1 MPMVAES
8 SDPPFDSKAFLASLT
23 HRPGVYRMLSA
34 EETVLYVGKAKDL
47 RKRVSS
53 YFGSKAHL
61 PKTQALMAQTSRVEV
76 TVTGTEHEALLLEH
90 NLIKEYR
97 PRFNVILR
105 DDKSYP
111 WIHVSTE
118 QEFPRFELHRGGRRG
133 PGRFLGPW
141 PSANTVRDSLI
152 QLQKLFR
159 VRQCSESFFANR
171 TRPCLQYQI
180 RRCTAP
186 CVGQISAAD
195 YRRDVADALL
205 FLEGRN
211 DSVLASLGSRMEQA
225 ASALDYERAALLRD
239 QIQLVR
245 KIQAEQVIN
254 APGMTDADVLGVQ
267 TGNGQACVA
276 VLMIRGSR
284 VLGSR
289 NWFPRVGP
297 GTESDEVISAFI
309 AQHYFHAVPP
319 PEILVPVPLT
329 DRNVLQAALEIR
341 AGSRCRVR
349 DRVRG
354 TRSRWLEMAMNNA
367 AQGLSMRLASTA
379 TLGAQFEQL
388 TEALGLDE
396 QPARIE
402 CFDISHTAGEETVAA
417 CVVFGPEGPVKS
429 DYRRFNIKGIEPGD
443 DYAAIAQ
450 AVERRY
456 TRVRNG
462 EAAVPGLILIDG
474 GSGQVDRASRVLE
487 ELQLGDVPLLGVAK
501 GPERRAGREKLVLP
515 HGRGRIELAA
525 DSPALHLIQQIRDE
539 AHRFAVT
546 GHRQRR
552 AQTRRTSSLESI
564 PGLGPQRRRALLR
577 EFGGLQGVLQAGVSD
592 LARVQGI
599 SRTLA
604 QRIYDHL
611 HGGMP

>member
-1 MPMVAES
+1 MAADPGP
-8 SDPPFDSKAFLASLT
+8 PPFDSGSFLASLT
-23 HRPGVYRMLSA
+23 HRPGVYRMYA
-34 EETVLYVGKAKDL
+34 PDDTVLYVGKAKDL

-61 PKTQALMAQTSRVEV
+61 PKTQALMAQTSRVDV

-90 NLIKEYR
+90 NLIKEHR

-111 WIHVSTE
+111 WIHVTTN

-141 PSANTVRDSLI
+141 PSANTVRESLI

-186 CVGQISAAD
+186 CVGLVSATD
-195 YRRDVADALL
+195 YQRDVADALL

-211 DSVLASLGSRMEQA
+211 ESVLTSLGSRMEQA
-225 ASALDYERAALLRD
+225 AAALDYERAALLRD

-245 KIQAEQVIN
+245 KIQTEQVIN
-254 APGMTDADVLGVQ
+254 APGMTDADVLGVR
-267 TGNGQACVA
+267 TGQGQACVA

-289 NWFPRVGP
+289 SWFPRIVQ
-297 GTESDEVISAFI
+297 GTEDHEILAAFI
-309 AQHYFHAVPP
+309 SQHYFHASPP
-319 PEILVPVPLT
+319 AEVLVPGPLP
-329 DRNVLQAALEIR
+329 DRLLLQVALETR
-341 AGSRCRVR
+341 TGSRCQIR

-354 TRSRWLEMAMNNA
+354 TRSRWLEMAANNA
-367 AQGLSMRLASTA
+367 AQGLATRLASTA
-379 TLGAQFEQL
+379 TLRDQFEQL
-388 TEALGLDE
+388 AEAMALE
-396 QPARIE
+396 EVPERIE

-417 CVVFGPEGPVKS
+417 CVVFGSEGPLKS

-456 TRVRNG
+456 TRVRNAEG
-462 EAAVPGLILIDG
+462 VLPGLILIDG
-474 GSGQVDRASRVLE
+474 GSGQADRAYGVLE
-487 ELQLGDVPLLGVAK
+487 ELQLSHIPLLGVAK
-501 GPERRAGREKLVLP
+501 GPERRPGEEKLVLP
-515 HGRGRIELAA
+515 RGRGLIALSA
-525 DSPALHLIQQIRDE
+525 DSSALHLIQQIRDE
-539 AHRFAVT
+539 AHRFAIT

-552 AQTRRTSSLESI
+552 AQVRRTSSLEAI

-577 EFGGLQGVLQAGVSD
+577 EFGGLQGILQAGVTD
-592 LARVQGI
+592 LARVKGI

-604 QRIYDHL
+604 QSIYDHL
-611 HGGMP
+611 HGGTP

>member
-1 MPMVAES
+1 MAAEPS
-8 SDPPFDSKAFLASLT
+8 NPPFDSKAFLASLT

-118 QEFPRFELHRGGRRG
+118 QEFPRFELYRGGRRG

-141 PSANTVRDSLI
+141 PSANTVRESLI

-195 YRRDVADALL
+195 YQRDVADALL

-211 DSVLASLGSRMEQA
+211 DSVLTSLASRMEQA

-239 QIQLVR
+239 QIKLVR

-267 TGNGQACVA
+267 AGNGQACVA

-289 NWFPRVGP
+289 SWFPRIVP
-297 GTESDEVISAFI
+297 GTESGEVLSAFI
-309 AQHYFHAVPP
+309 AQHYFHALPP
-319 PEILVPVPLT
+319 AEILVPVALA
-329 DRNVLQAALEIR
+329 DRSVLQAELEVR
-341 AGSRCRVR
+341 AGGRCMIR

-354 TRSRWLEMAMNNA
+354 TRSRWLEMAANNA

-379 TLGAQFEQL
+379 SLGAQFEQL
-388 TEALGLDE
+388 TEALALDE
-396 QPARIE
+396 QPVRIE

-417 CVVFGPEGPVKS
+417 CVVFAPEGPLKS

-443 DYAAIAQ
+443 DSAAIAQ

-462 EAAVPGLILIDG
+462 EAPVPGLILIDG

-487 ELQLGDVPLLGVAK
+487 ELQLGDIPLLGVAK
-501 GPERRAGREKLVLP
+501 GAERRAGMEKLVLP

-525 DSPALHLIQQIRDE
+525 DSPALHLIQQVRDE

-552 AQTRRTSSLESI
+552 AQSRRTSSLESI

-611 HGGMP
+611 HGGTP

>member
-1 MPMVAES
+1 MAANPTQ
-8 SDPPFDSKAFLASLT
+8 PPFDSRSFLATLT

-34 EETVLYVGKAKDL
+34 EDTVLYVGKAKDL
-47 RKRVSS
+47 RKRVAS

-141 PSANTVRDSLI
+141 PSANTVRESLI

-159 VRQCSESFFANR
+159 VRQCSESFFTNR

-186 CVGQISAAD
+186 CVGKISTAD
-195 YRRDVADALL
+195 YQRDVADALL

-211 DSVLASLGSRMEQA
+211 ESVLLSLASRMEEA
-225 ASALDYERAALLRD
+225 AVKLDYERAALLRD
-239 QIQLVR
+239 QVQLVR
-245 KIQAEQVIN
+245 RIQAEQVIN

-267 TGNGQACVA
+267 TGQGQACVA

-289 NWFPRVGP
+289 TWFPRIVQ
-297 GTESDEVISAFI
+297 GTDDREVLSAFI
-309 AQHYFHAVPP
+309 AQHYFQTAPP
-319 PEILVPVPLT
+319 AEILVPAPLL
-329 DRNVLQAALEIR
+329 DRLVLEVALETR
-341 AGSRCRVR
+341 TGSRCAIR

-354 TRSRWLEMAMNNA
+354 TRSRWLEMAANNA
-367 AQGLSMRLASTA
+367 AQGLSTRLASTA
-379 TLGAQFEQL
+379 TLRSQFEQL
-388 TEALGLDE
+388 AEALGLDE
-396 QPARIE
+396 VPERIE
-402 CFDISHTAGEETVAA
+402 CFDISHTSGEETVAA
-417 CVVFGPEGPVKS
+417 CVVFGPEGPLKS
-429 DYRRFNIKGIEPGD
+429 DYRRFNIRNIEPGD

-456 TRVRNG
+456 TRIRNG

-474 GSGQVDRASRVLE
+474 GSGQTDRAHGVLE
-487 ELQLGDVPLLGVAK
+487 ELQLSHVPLLGVAK
-501 GPERRAGREKLVLP
+501 GPERRAGEEKLVLP
-515 HGRGRIELAA
+515 CGKGLIGLPA
-525 DSPALHLIQQIRDE
+525 DSSALHLIQQVRDE
-539 AHRFAVT
+539 AHRFAIT

-552 AQTRRTSSLESI
+552 AQARRTSSLEAI

-577 EFGGLQGVLQAGVSD
+577 EFGGLQAIIQAGVTD
-592 LARVQGI
+592 LARVRGI

-611 HGGMP
+611 HGGTP

>member
-1 MPMVAES
+1 MAASPTQS
-8 SDPPFDSKAFLASLT
+8 SFDSRSFLATLT

-34 EETVLYVGKAKDL
+34 EDTVLYVGKAKDL

-61 PKTQALMAQTSRVEV
+61 PKTQALMALTIRVEV
-76 TVTGTEHEALLLEH
+76 TVTETEHEALLLEH

-111 WIHVSTE
+111 WIHVSTD
-118 QEFPRFELHRGGRRG
+118 QAFPRFELHRGGRRG

-141 PSANTVRDSLI
+141 PSANTVRESLV

-159 VRQCSESFFANR
+159 IRQCSESFFANR

-186 CVGQISAAD
+186 CVAKISAED
-195 YRRDVADALL
+195 YQHDVADALL

-211 DSVLASLGSRMEQA
+211 DSVLVSLGSRMEDA
-225 ASALDYERAALLRD
+225 AATLDYERAALLRD

-245 KIQAEQVIN
+245 RIQAEQVIN

-267 TGNGQACVA
+267 TGQGQACVA

-289 NWFPRVGP
+289 TWYPRIAQ
-297 GTESDEVISAFI
+297 GTDDREVLSAFI
-309 AQHYFHAVPP
+309 AQHYFQSAPP
-319 PEILVPVPLT
+319 AEILVPTPLP
-329 DRNVLQAALEIR
+329 DRLVLQDALENR
-341 AGSRCRVR
+341 TGNRCQIR

-354 TRSRWLEMAMNNA
+354 TRSRWLDMAANNA
-367 AQGLSMRLASTA
+367 AQGLSTRLASTA
-379 TLGAQFEQL
+379 TLRGQFEQL
-388 TEALGLDE
+388 AEALALDE
-396 QPARIE
+396 VPERIE
-402 CFDISHTAGEETVAA
+402 CFDISHTSGEETVAA
-417 CVVFGPEGPVKS
+417 CVVFGPEGPRKS

-456 TRVRNG
+456 TRIRNG

-474 GSGQVDRASRVLE
+474 GSGQTDRAHGVLE
-487 ELQLGDVPLLGVAK
+487 ELQLSHIPLLGVAK
-501 GPERRAGREKLVLP
+501 GPARRAGEEKLVLP
-515 HGRGRIELAA
+515 RGRGLIELPA
-525 DSPALHLIQQIRDE
+525 DSSALHLIQQVRDE
-539 AHRFAVT
+539 AHRFAIT

-552 AQTRRTSSLESI
+552 AQVRRTSSLEAI

-577 EFGGLQGVLQAGVSD
+577 QFGGLQGILQAGVTD
-592 LARVQGI
+592 LTRVQGI

-611 HGGMP
+611 HGGTP

>member
-1 MPMVAES
+1 MAAVPS
-8 SDPPFDSKAFLASLT
+8 QPPFDSSSFLASLT
-23 HRPGVYRMLSA
+23 HRPGVYRMYSA
-34 EETVLYVGKAKDL
+34 DGIVLYVGKAKDL
-47 RKRVSS
+47 RKRVST

-61 PKTQALMAQTSRVEV
+61 PKTQALMALTSRVEV
-76 TVTGTEHEALLLEH
+76 TITGTEHEALLLEH

-111 WIHVSTE
+111 WIHVTTN

-141 PSANTVRDSLI
+141 PSANTVRESLI

-186 CVGQISAAD
+186 CVGLVSATD
-195 YRRDVADALL
+195 YQRDVADALL

-211 DSVLASLGSRMEQA
+211 ESVLASLGTRMEEA
-225 ASALDYERAALLRD
+225 AATLDYERAALLRD

-254 APGMTDADVLGVQ
+254 APGMTDADVLGVR
-267 TGNGQACVA
+267 TGQGHACVA

-289 NWFPRVGP
+289 TWFPRIVH
-297 GTESDEVISAFI
+297 GTEEQEILAAFI
-309 AQHYFHAVPP
+309 AQHYFHASPP
-319 PEILVPVPLT
+319 AEILVPVPLP
-329 DRNVLQAALEIR
+329 DRLLLQAVLETR
-341 AGSRCRVR
+341 MASRCQIR

-354 TRSRWLEMAMNNA
+354 TRSRWLEMAANNA
-367 AQGLSMRLASTA
+367 AQGLATRLASTA
-379 TLGAQFEQL
+379 TLRDQFEQL
-388 TEALGLDE
+388 AEAMTLE
-396 QPARIE
+396 EVPERIE
-402 CFDISHTAGEETVAA
+402 CFDISHTAGAETVAA
-417 CVVFGPEGPVKS
+417 CVVFGPEGPLKS

-456 TRVRNG
+456 TRVRNAEG
-462 EAAVPGLILIDG
+462 ALPGLILIDG
-474 GSGQVDRASRVLE
+474 GSGQTDRAYGVLE
-487 ELQLGDVPLLGVAK
+487 ELQLSHIPLLGVAK
-501 GPERRAGREKLVLP
+501 GPERRPGEEKLVLP
-515 HGRGRIELAA
+515 RGRGLIALPA
-525 DSPALHLIQQIRDE
+525 DSSALHLIQQIRDE
-539 AHRFAVT
+539 AHRFAIT

-552 AQTRRTSSLESI
+552 AQVRRTSSLEAI

-577 EFGGLQGVLQAGVSD
+577 EFGGLQGILQAGVTD
-592 LARVQGI
+592 LARVKGI

-604 QRIYDHL
+604 QSIYDHL
-611 HGGMP
+611 HGGTP

>member
-1 MPMVAES
+1 MAPEPAN
-8 SDPPFDSKAFLASLT
+8 PPFDSSAFLASLT
-23 HRPGVYRMLSA
+23 HRPGVYRMFSA
-34 EETVLYVGKAKDL
+34 DDTVLYVGKAKDL
-47 RKRVSS
+47 RKRVST
-53 YFGSKAHL
+53 YFGSKGHL
-61 PKTQALMAQTSRVEV
+61 PRTQALMAQTSRVEV

-118 QEFPRFELHRGGRRG
+118 QDFPRFELYRGARRG
-133 PGRFLGPW
+133 RGRFLGPW
-141 PSANTVRDSLI
+141 PSANTVRESLI

-180 RRCTAP
+180 QRCTAP
-186 CVGQISAAD
+186 CVGLITAAD
-195 YRRDVADALL
+195 YQRDVADAIL

-211 DSVLASLGSRMEQA
+211 DSVLANLATRMEQA
-225 ASALDYERAALLRD
+225 AAGLDYERAALLRD

-267 TGNGQACVA
+267 IRQGQACVS

-289 NWFPRVGP
+289 SWFPRIAA
-297 GTESDEVISAFI
+297 GTEGAEVLSAFI
-309 AQHYFHAVPP
+309 AQHYFHASPP
-319 PEILVPVPLT
+319 AEILVPAPLG
-329 DRNVLQAALEIR
+329 DRSVLQSVLESK
-341 AGSRCRVR
+341 AGSRCRIR

-354 TRSRWLEMAMNNA
+354 TRSRWLEMAADNA
-367 AQGLSMRLASTA
+367 AQGLSMRLAGTA

-388 TEALGLDE
+388 AEALGLDE
-396 QPARIE
+396 PPTRIE

-417 CVVFGPEGPVKS
+417 CVVFGPEGPIKS
-429 DYRRFNIKGIEPGD
+429 DYRRFNIKDIEPGD

-450 AVERRY
+450 AVTRRY
-456 TRVRNG
+456 TRVRSG
-462 EAAVPGLILIDG
+462 EAPLPGLILIDG
-474 GSGQVDRASRVLE
+474 GSGQADRAYGVLE
-487 ELQLGDVPLLGVAK
+487 ELQFGDVPLLGVAK
-501 GPERRAGREKLVLP
+501 GPARRAGEEKLVLP
-515 HGRGRIELAA
+515 RGRGRIELAA

-539 AHRFAVT
+539 AHRFAIT

-552 AQTRRTSSLESI
+552 AQSRRTSSLAAI
-564 PGLGPQRRRALLR
+564 PGLGPQRRSALLR
-577 EFGGLQGVLQAGVSD
+577 EFGGLQGIVQAGVSD
-592 LARVQGI
+592 LARVRGI

-611 HGGMP
+611 HGGTP

>member
-1 MPMVAES
+1 MAADPAN
-8 SDPPFDSKAFLASLT
+8 PPFDSSAFLASLT

-34 EETVLYVGKAKDL
+34 DETVLYVGKAKDL

-90 NLIKEYR
+90 NLIKEHR

-111 WIHVSTE
+111 WIHVSTD

-141 PSANTVRDSLI
+141 PSANTVRESLI

-186 CVGQISAAD
+186 CTGQISAAD
-195 YRRDVADALL
+195 YQRDVADALL

-211 DSVLASLGSRMEQA
+211 DNVLASLATRMEQA
-225 ASALDYERAALLRD
+225 AALLDYERAALLRD

-267 TGNGQACVA
+267 AGQGQACVA

-289 NWFPRVGP
+289 SWFPRIAP
-297 GTESDEVISAFI
+297 GTEAGEILSAFL
-309 AQHYFHAVPP
+309 AQHYFHAAPP
-319 PEILVPVPLT
+319 AEILVPVPLA
-329 DRNVLQAALEIR
+329 DRAVLQSVLE
-341 AGSRCRVR
+341 SRSGKRCKIR

-354 TRSRWLEMAMNNA
+354 TRRRWLEMAASNA
-367 AQGLSMRLASTA
+367 AQGLSTRLASTA
-379 TLGAQFEQL
+379 TLRGQFEQL
-388 TEALGLDE
+388 AEALMLDE
-396 QPARIE
+396 VPERIE

-417 CVVFGPEGPVKS
+417 CVVFGTEGPLKS
-429 DYRRFNIKGIEPGD
+429 DYRRYNIRGIEPGD

-456 TRVRNG
+456 TRLRHE

-474 GSGQVDRASRVLE
+474 GVGQTDRAAKVLE
-487 ELQLGDVPLLGVAK
+487 ELQLNHVPLLGVAK
-501 GPERRAGREKLVLP
+501 GPERRAGEEKLVLP
-515 HGRGRIELAA
+515 NGRGLVPLASS
-525 DSPALHLIQQIRDE
+525 SPALHLIQQIRDE
-539 AHRFAVT
+539 AHRFAIT

-552 AQTRRTSSLESI
+552 SQTRRTSSLEAI

-577 EFGGLQGVLQAGVSD
+577 EFGGLQGVLQAGVGD

-611 HGGMP
+611 HGGTP

>member
-1 MPMVAES
+1 MGADPTQ
-8 SDPPFDSKAFLASLT
+8 PPFDSSSFLASLT

-34 EETVLYVGKAKDL
+34 EDTVLYVGKAKDL

-111 WIHVSTE
+111 WIHVSTN

-141 PSANTVRDSLI
+141 PSANTVRESLI

-186 CVGQISAAD
+186 CVGLISTED
-195 YRRDVADALL
+195 YQRDVADALL

-211 DSVLASLGSRMEQA
+211 ESVLANLGTRMEQA
-225 ASALDYERAALLRD
+225 AANLDYERAALLRD
-239 QIQLVR
+239 QIQLVC

-267 TGNGQACVA
+267 TGQGQACVA

-289 NWFPRVGP
+289 SWFPRIVS
-297 GTESDEVISAFI
+297 GTEDHEILAAFI
-309 AQHYFHAVPP
+309 AQHYFHASPP
-319 PEILVPVPLT
+319 AELLVPVSVP
-329 DRNVLQAALEIR
+329 DRLLLQAALESRTGIR
-341 AGSRCRVR
+341 CLIR

-354 TRSRWLEMAMNNA
+354 TRSRWLEMAASNA
-367 AQGLSMRLASTA
+367 AQGLATRLASTA
-379 TLGAQFEQL
+379 TLRNQFEQL
-388 TEALGLDE
+388 AEALGLDE
-396 QPARIE
+396 VPERIE
-402 CFDISHTAGEETVAA
+402 CFDISHTGGEETVAA
-417 CVVFGPEGPVKS
+417 CVVFGTEGPLKS

-443 DYAAIAQ
+443 DYAAIGQ

-456 TRVRNG
+456 TRIRNG
-462 EAAVPGLILIDG
+462 EAALPGLILIDG
-474 GSGQVDRASRVLE
+474 GAGQTDRAYAVLE
-487 ELQLGDVPLLGVAK
+487 ELQLSHVPLLGVAK
-501 GPERRAGREKLVLP
+501 GPERRQGEEKLVLP
-515 HGRGRIELAA
+515 RGRGLITMPA
-525 DSPALHLIQQIRDE
+525 DSAALHLIQQVRDE
-539 AHRFAVT
+539 AHRFAIT

-552 AQTRRTSSLESI
+552 GHARRTSSLEAI

-577 EFGGLQGVLQAGVSD
+577 EFGGLQGVTQAGVTD

>member
-1 MPMVAES
+1 MAAEPS
-8 SDPPFDSKAFLASLT
+8 NPPFDSSAFLASLT

-34 EETVLYVGKAKDL
+34 DDTVLYVGKAKDL

-61 PKTQALMAQTSRVEV
+61 PKTQALMAQTSHVEV

-111 WIHVSTE
+111 WIHVSTG

-186 CVGQISAAD
+186 CVGHISAAD
-195 YRRDVADALL
+195 YQRDVADALL

-211 DSVLASLGSRMEQA
+211 ESVLSSLAARMEQA
-225 ASALDYERAALLRD
+225 AATLDYERAALLRD

-254 APGMTDADVLGVQ
+254 APGMTDADVLGIQ
-267 TGNGQACVA
+267 IENGQACVA

-289 NWFPRVGP
+289 SWFPRIVA
-297 GTESDEVISAFI
+297 GTDGGEVLSAFI
-309 AQHYFHAVPP
+309 AQHYLHGLPP
-319 PEILVPVPLT
+319 PEILVPVSLT
-329 DRNVLQAALEIR
+329 DRSALESVLEAR
-341 AGSRCRVR
+341 AGSRCRIR

-354 TRSRWLEMAMNNA
+354 TRSRWLEMATNNA

-379 TLGAQFEQL
+379 TLGVQFEQL
-388 TEALGLDE
+388 TEALALDE
-396 QPARIE
+396 QPVRIE

-417 CVVFGPEGPVKS
+417 CVVFGPEGPLKS
-429 DYRRFNIKGIEPGD
+429 DYRRFNIRGVEPGD

-456 TRVRNG
+456 TRVRNS
-462 EAAVPGLILIDG
+462 EAAMPGLILIDG
-474 GSGQVDRASRVLE
+474 GAGQTDRAWRVLE

-501 GPERRAGREKLVLP
+501 GPERRAGKEKLVLP
-515 HGRGRIELAA
+515 RGRGLIELAA

-539 AHRFAVT
+539 AHRFAIT

-552 AQTRRTSSLESI
+552 AQTRRTSSLEAI

-577 EFGGLQGVLQAGVSD
+577 EFGGLQGIIQAGVGD
-592 LARVQGI
+592 LGRVQGI